1 MKGSDQ
7 IVEEEENK
15 ASIIDKTADDLR
27 LSQIIHDSENTKG
40 EKIDFWNYLNN
51 DRFLCLQP
59 HQDLYQ
65 AFTG

>member
-40 EKIDFWNYLNN
+40 EKIDF
-51 DRFLCLQP
+51 
-59 HQDLYQ
+59 
-65 AFTG
+65 